1 MSEFM
6 IAYWYIVIFASFIF
20 GVATGRLIERDS
32 SKGEDCSR
40 AEDDAGY

>member
-1 MSEFM
+1 MREFM
-6 IAYWYIVIFASFIF
+6 TDYWYSVVFVLCMIY
-20 GVATGRLIERDS
+20 GQLINKNS